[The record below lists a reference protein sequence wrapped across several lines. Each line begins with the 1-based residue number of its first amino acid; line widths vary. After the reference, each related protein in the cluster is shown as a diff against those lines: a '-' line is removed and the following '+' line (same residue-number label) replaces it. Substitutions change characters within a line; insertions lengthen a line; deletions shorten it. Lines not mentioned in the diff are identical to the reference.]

1 MFGDINRATIIS
13 YSAAFV
19 GLITLGSWISIPFVP
34 VPLTLQTLFV
44 LLSGTVMKRSA
55 VIPVALYLVLG
66 MLGLP
71 LFHNGLSGI
80 GVLLGPTGGYLIGF
94 VPAAIITGLLYEKD
108 SKKLRITGLVLSI
121 AVIYA
126 CGIVWLCWSTGI
138 GIAAGVLIGLL
149 PFIPGDILKISAV
162 FLIAE
167 RLS

>member
-1 MFGDINRATIIS
+1 
-13 YSAAFV
+13 
-19 GLITLGSWISIPFVP
+19 
-34 VPLTLQTLFV
+34 
-44 LLSGTVMKRSA
+44 
-55 VIPVALYLVLG
+55 
-66 MLGLP
+66 
-71 LFHNGLSGI
+71 
-80 GVLLGPTGGYLIGF
+80 

-138 GIAAGVLIGLL
+138 GITAGVLIGLL